1 MKGVSNKRFSMRSLS
16 LIILATGALI
26 FTLAT
31 ILYSSKDKG
40 DEIDLSES
48 IENQIKIGQE
58 VFIMPHLKGFSSA
71 EKRGV
76 KDYIKSISVS
86 KHLWPTIYT
95 YYNSSDGFNC
105 VSFHSLSKFSWI
117 QMDTKKA
124 KKSLLDIFP
133 RSNIKSIDYRGAT
146 IFFPKKNNVNW
157 YGIFFNNGLILV
169 RNSKGFIDR
178 NDLFDLTLN
187 FVEKNV

>member
-1 MKGVSNKRFSMRSLS
+1 MKGGPNKRFSMKSLL

-26 FTLAT
+26 FTTA
-31 ILYSSKDKG
+31 IIIYSKDKG
-40 DEIDLSES
+40 DEMDLSKS
-48 IENQIKIGQE
+48 IENHIKIGQE
-58 VFIMPHLKGFSSA
+58 VFIMPPLKGFSSA

-95 YYNSSDGFNC
+95 YYNSTHGFNC
-105 VSFHSLSKFSWI
+105 VSVHSLSKFSWI
-117 QMDTKKA
+117 EMDAKKA
-124 KKSLLDIFP
+124 KKSLIDIFP
-133 RSNIKSIDYRGAT
+133 RSNIKSIDYRGAI
-146 IFFPKKNNVNW
+146 IFFPKRNKYKW
-157 YGIFFNNGLILV
+157 YGIFFNNGLILI
-169 RNSKGFIDR
+169 RNSKGFIDG

>member
-1 MKGVSNKRFSMRSLS
+1 
-16 LIILATGALI
+16 
-26 FTLAT
+26 
-31 ILYSSKDKG
+31 
-40 DEIDLSES
+40 
-48 IENQIKIGQE
+48 
-58 VFIMPHLKGFSSA
+58 
-71 EKRGV
+71 
-76 KDYIKSISVS
+76 
-86 KHLWPTIYT
+86 
-95 YYNSSDGFNC
+95 
-105 VSFHSLSKFSWI
+105 
-117 QMDTKKA
+117 MDTKKA

>member
-1 MKGVSNKRFSMRSLS
+1 MKGVPTRQFSIRSFS
-16 LIILATGALI
+16 IILLSMGAVI
-26 FTLAT
+26 FVLLTTLAD
-31 ILYSSKDKG
+31 SEDKE
-40 DEIDLSES
+40 DEIGFSES
-48 IENQIKIGQE
+48 MENRIKIGQE
-58 VFIMPHLKGFSSA
+58 VFIMPPLKGFSSA

-95 YYNSSDGFNC
+95 YYNSSNSFSC
-105 VSFHSLSKFSWI
+105 VSVHSLSKFSWI
-117 QMDTKKA
+117 QMDAKKA
-124 KKSLLDIFP
+124 KKSLKDIFP

-146 IFFPKKNNVNW
+146 IFFPEKNNLKW
-157 YGIFFNNGLILV
+157 FGIFFNNGLILI
-169 RNSKGFIDR
+169 RNSKGFLDR

>member
-1 MKGVSNKRFSMRSLS
+1 MKGGSNKRFSVRLLS
-16 LIILATGALI
+16 FIMLAIGAVFFALAIIFADNI
-26 FTLAT
+26 
-31 ILYSSKDKG
+31 DKG
-40 DEIDLSES
+40 DKIDFSES
-48 IENQIKIGQE
+48 IENRIKIGQE
-58 VFIMPHLKGFSSA
+58 VFIMPPLKGFSSA

-133 RSNIKSIDYRGAT
+133 RSNIKSIDYR
-146 IFFPKKNNVNW
+146 
-157 YGIFFNNGLILV
+157 
-169 RNSKGFIDR
+169 
-178 NDLFDLTLN
+178 
-187 FVEKNV
+187 